1 MSPGWMCLGDCRL
14 KLNFSLTFWLE
25 AVKTHHSGHYHT
37 WIWLWEYVF
46 GSYKSKNHK
55 ELKFHLQLA
64 KLSCF
69 HFVDLFSILTLLNTL
84 CITFWNKWYLI
95 WKPEY
100 SAFRI
105 RNKIRYVITRGY
117 TRLGLK
123 WLDIYGTPCTLNFPS
138 RNIRN

>member
-84 CITFWNKWYLI
+84 WITFWNKWYLI
-95 WKPEY
+95 LKPKY

-105 RNKIRYVITRGY
+105 RNKIRNVITRDC
-117 TRLGLK
+117 TRLGLR
-123 WLDIYGTPCTLNFPS
+123 WLDNYGTPCRWYNKKPYA
-138 RNIRN
+138 